1 MVRSDGLTNTCN
13 HEKLYNHSLK
23 KVYNH
28 GVKNPNNH
36 GHENPNTHEG
46 DFSYTH
52 GVDFHSSR
60 VVDFRFSDAG
70 WHDAPYPAGH
80 TSGLN
85 RYPVSNE
92 KNMNAKGYY
101 KKLITSPRWV
111 KLRTEKVA
119 NNPLC
124 ENCLL
129 SDITTPT
136 QEVHHIRPVESA
148 PDQHTM
154 LLLCFDYNNLQSLCS
169 KCHKTVHIEL
179 KSYTKEE
186 TQKRNKAKTDNFVAK
201 FLKRHNPP

>member
-1 MVRSDGLTNTCN
+1 MPG
-13 HEKLYNHSLK
+13 
-23 KVYNH
+23 
-28 GVKNPNNH
+28 G
-36 GHENPNTHEG
+36 ENRCT
-46 DFSYTH
+46 T
-52 GVDFHSSR
+52 
-60 VVDFRFSDAG
+60 
-70 WHDAPYPAGH
+70 PYSAGH

-85 RYPVSNE
+85 RYRIINE
-92 KNMNAKGYY
+92 KKMNAQGYY

-111 KLRTEKVA
+111 KLRAEKVA

-124 ENCLL
+124 ERCLL
-129 SDITTPT
+129 DDITTPT
-136 QEVHHIRPVESA
+136 EEVHHIRPVESA

-169 KCHKTVHIEL
+169 KCHKAVHVEL

>member
-1 MVRSDGLTNTCN
+1 
-13 HEKLYNHSLK
+13 
-23 KVYNH
+23 
-28 GVKNPNNH
+28 
-36 GHENPNTHEG
+36 
-46 DFSYTH
+46 
-52 GVDFHSSR
+52 
-60 VVDFRFSDAG
+60 
-70 WHDAPYPAGH
+70 
-80 TSGLN
+80 
-85 RYPVSNE
+85 
-92 KNMNAKGYY
+92 MNAQGYY

-111 KLRTEKVA
+111 KLRAEKVA

-136 QEVHHIRPVESA
+136 EEVHHIRPVESA

-201 FLKRHNPP
+201 FLKRHNPPWSGKLQQSGKAQLCFHPPCSGGYKKSGNSPAKLLSSGQS